1 VVHEL
6 YPEATNLPQVDEL
19 LRAGEAIKN
28 ASYIP
33 ALNEAKAR
41 YRRAFFDAVREC
53 HSRIEHS
60 SEDYIA
66 DEVELALVKHYEK
79 EHGLKREPDY
89 DAWVEREKL
98 DRAERNESD
107 RQRLECE
114 RGTL

>member
-1 VVHEL
+1 MVHEL

-41 YRRAFFDAVREC
+41 YRRAFHDAVVEI
-53 HSRIEHS
+53 HSRHCE
-60 SEDYIA
+60 ECPNRNAPRFTPLPGTYDP
-66 DEVELALVKHYEK
+66 
-79 EHGLKREPDY
+79 EPDY